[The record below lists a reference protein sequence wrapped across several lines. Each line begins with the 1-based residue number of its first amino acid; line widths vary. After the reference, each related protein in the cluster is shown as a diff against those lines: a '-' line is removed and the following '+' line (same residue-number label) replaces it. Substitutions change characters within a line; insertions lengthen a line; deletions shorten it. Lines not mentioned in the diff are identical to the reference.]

1 MAEFTPG
8 KTVQSREPT
17 VRVDTLLEPGRYR
30 FQLVVIDDQRN
41 ASEPAELTV
50 SVRSGLQPTAA
61 ATRGDPGG

>member
-8 KTVQSREPT
+8 KTVQSREPM

-50 SVRSGLQPTAA
+50 SVV
-61 ATRGDPGG
+61 RG

>member
-50 SVRSGLQPTAA
+50 SVV
-61 ATRGDPGG
+61 RG